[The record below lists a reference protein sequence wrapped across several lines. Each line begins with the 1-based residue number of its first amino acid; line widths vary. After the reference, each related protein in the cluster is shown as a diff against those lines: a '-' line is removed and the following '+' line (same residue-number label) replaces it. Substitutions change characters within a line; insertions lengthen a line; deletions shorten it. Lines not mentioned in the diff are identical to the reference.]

1 MVTNRRTTKVLQ
13 ILDQMDREI
22 STCMIKLSGTPAI
35 NVLQEVESTL
45 NILHPR
51 LAKVTRKAPLIDVRK
66 QHITELL
73 INLEARVAE
82 LKYVLN
88 VKEPVS
94 YNSG

>member
-51 LAKVTRKAPLIDVRK
+51 LAKVTRKAPLIDVCK
-66 QHITELL
+66 QRITELL
-73 INLEARVAE
+73 INLEARVAK